1 VDKKQKARF
10 TRTVWQFYEVQGRRD
25 LPWREPKKN
34 GTFDPYAIM
43 VSEIM
48 LQQTQVQRVIPKY
61 RDFLALF
68 PTVEVLAAASLGD
81 VMRVWN
87 GLGYNRRAKFLW
99 QAAQVVVAQYH
110 GVFPRE
116 AKALVALPGIG
127 TNTAGAILAYAYNA
141 PVVFIETNIRTVYIH
156 HFFADQQQVEDKAIT
171 LLVGETLDEQHP
183 REWYWALMDYG
194 SYLKQTVG
202 NKTRA
207 SKAYVKQSTFQG
219 SNRQLRGALIRTLL
233 DHPQT
238 AEELQAALTDERLAD
253 TLSQLVREGLVHER
267 AGRFSIT

>member
-1 VDKKQKARF
+1 MD
-10 TRTVWQFYEVQGRRD
+10 GS
-25 LPWREPKKN
+25 
-34 GTFDPYAIM
+34 FDPYKIM

-48 LQQTQVQRVIPKY
+48 LQQTQVPRVIPKY
-61 RDFLALF
+61 RDFLNLF
-68 PTVEVLAAASLGD
+68 PTVESLAGASLGD

-99 QAAQVVVAQYH
+99 QAAQVVSSQYQ

-116 AKALVALPGIG
+116 QKALMALPGIG
-127 TNTAGAILAYAYNA
+127 INTAGAILAYAFNK
-141 PVVFIETNIRTVYIH
+141 PVVFIETNIRTVFIH
-156 HFFADQQQVEDKAIT
+156 HFFADTPQVDDKEIA
-171 LLVGETLDEQHP
+171 LLVRGTLDEHHA

-202 NKTRA
+202 NKSRT
-207 SKAYVKQSTFQG
+207 SKGYVKQSKFTG

-233 DHPQT
+233 TRPHT
-238 AEELQAALTDERLAD
+238 VEELQAAFIDERLSS
-253 TLSQLVREGLVHER
+253 TLAQLVAEGLVQED